1 MLLVLIR
8 KRINVIIWGGIVII
22 VILATINKKINTLD
36 LELAKLLFPSGI
48 LDYFDVKSYQ
58 DKTEKIHFHLEEKN
72 ILPKEYES
80 ERAVSKGFLDE
91 IIIED
96 FPLRGK
102 MVLLHVR
109 RRRWTLKES
118 GKIVK
123 RDWEL
128 TAKGMKMTAEFADF
142 LKGIR

>member
-1 MLLVLIR
+1 
-8 KRINVIIWGGIVII
+8 
-22 VILATINKKINTLD
+22 
-36 LELAKLLFPSGI
+36 
-48 LDYFDVKSYQ
+48 
-58 DKTEKIHFHLEEKN
+58 
-72 ILPKEYES
+72 
-80 ERAVSKGFLDE
+80 
-91 IIIED
+91 
-96 FPLRGK
+96 